1 MKTYN
6 KIWKITTG
14 QTESYTIG
22 CLLYY
27 NGLKEHYKMIAVN
40 LSKQQAFNVDSKAI
54 HQISFSGNVDGANDI
69 TMSFI
74 IDEAKETILVF

>member
-14 QTESYTIG
+14 QTESYTIV

-27 NGLKEHYKMIAVN
+27 NGLKEHYKMIAIN
-40 LSKQQAFNVDSKAI
+40 LGKQ
-54 HQISFSGNVDGANDI
+54 
-69 TMSFI
+69 
-74 IDEAKETILVF
+74 